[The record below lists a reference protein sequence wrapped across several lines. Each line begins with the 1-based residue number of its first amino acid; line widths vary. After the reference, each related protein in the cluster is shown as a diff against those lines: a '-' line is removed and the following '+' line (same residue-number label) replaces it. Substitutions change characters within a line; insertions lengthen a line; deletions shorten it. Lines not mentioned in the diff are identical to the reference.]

1 MLFTVVKDFGD
12 IWNRLF
18 DHRPFLS
25 GEIKYFIKEFEE
37 SRGDRE
43 IVKLADVGEWINDIQ
58 HNQISKAC
66 NAVDDLKK
74 ENILLD
80 IALQTCDTILEGEE
94 NFDIDSLLASKR
106 AIRKE
111 RLEKF
116 ENDLTEQYARVE
128 KKFDDH
134 EKDII
139 SFYENLEKNLTL

>member
-1 MLFTVVKDFGD
+1 MLFAITKDFGD

-37 SRGDRE
+37 SRGDTE
-43 IVKLADVGEWINDIQ
+43 VVKLADVGEWLNDIE
-58 HNQISKAC
+58 HNQIPKAS
-66 NAVDDLKK
+66 NAVADLKK
-74 ENILLD
+74 VNILLD
-80 IALQTCDTILEGEE
+80 IALQTCDTILEGEDS
-94 NFDIDSLLASKR
+94 FDIDPLLASKR

-111 RLEKF
+111 RWDKF
-116 ENDLTEQYARVE
+116 ENDLTEQYSRVE

-139 SFYENLEKNLTL
+139 SFYENLEKQLTL